1 MGETQT
7 GRAGVKDPGGYSGE
21 GCSRERKKAWHVQ
34 RIAKSVAGVSE
45 REKVGST
52 KGGDRP
58 GPRGPGRSF
67 EGLWLLL

>member
-1 MGETQT
+1 MDIQEK
-7 GRAGVKDPGGYSGE
+7 AVPGKG
-21 GCSRERKKAWHVQ
+21 KAWHVQ
-34 RIAKSVAGVSE
+34 RIAKSVARVSE